1 MASDSRHDGLLT
13 PAPYG
18 KACLS
23 CARAKCKCFY
33 RPEGSLCE
41 RAPSPQHSRDLPA
54 PPPPLVPASRLEDK
68 LDDLVTLLRCQV
80 EKQAQVSQPTPQLTL
95 GTTPS
100 SSGITTNP
108 ATTERHPEM
117 LVDTVHN
124 TVQLLRPSSPS
135 PLRSP
140 IMEDISLHHIPEAV
154 ADEQLATFCRA
165 FLPIFPFVHIG
176 VTMKSC
182 ELRNVKPFLWLNIMA
197 LATKSVSQQFA
208 MEETIWQIISQRI
221 VVQHFAN
228 IDLLLGVVCFASWS
242 HYFKKDRPYMTMLA
256 QIAVSLA
263 CELGINGDVSSF
275 VIVPIGV
282 HIRCQPHVVGKAFCP
297 RSLKVIPHQANARQ
311 KIPTRAN
318 KRNRSQPNGSQQLKC
333 RNLEERRS
341 ILAVFHLTSASW
353 AAYRKTE
360 PMRWTPYLDSSRGF
374 NFERKWDD
382 EIIFHYNSSIAQTT
396 QRSSAESTGRSAHF
410 STELSIRESILR
422 GGPDR
427 LPGVDVQRLRELDSV
442 LTAIEGWLDVFTH
455 MPLVDAIG
463 IHVDNF
469 TQFLH
474 CIVVLF
480 KLSVLEEPGW
490 DLEEVKRR
498 LDVFNVLDTTYQL
511 VESITIVTGMVDA
524 EGPRSGLFFKAKH
537 LWRAIKALLVAEYS
551 ESMVTS
557 NLHGCQKEG
566 GANEAATVAEDIS
579 MDNFLF
585 NLADEPWLSDISN
598 YDWGAAEV
606 SNKEE
611 GNIPCA
617 AVPFCSSGP
626 SSVRCQTIRAMAPS
640 ISILPNIG
648 DRFGS
653 AFICLAI
660 LVVVFAAYHTFFVI
674 HYPSNLPL
682 AGEPAGRRWF
692 SLRTRWRYLTDCA
705 SLYREAYEKFAK
717 HGKTVLV
724 PGFGARHEIILPQS
738 AMRWVF
744 SQPDS
749 ALSLDHAFTEIDQI
763 HYGLGNEMYILD
775 PWQGNLVKTEMNA
788 VLENICA
795 AMNDELGTAFDTY
808 FGVDTENWKEIDL
821 ISTVR
826 MIVAQAASR
835 FTVGL
840 PF

>member
-1 MASDSRHDGLLT
+1 
-13 PAPYG
+13 
-18 KACLS
+18 
-23 CARAKCKCFY
+23 
-33 RPEGSLCE
+33 
-41 RAPSPQHSRDLPA
+41 
-54 PPPPLVPASRLEDK
+54 
-68 LDDLVTLLRCQV
+68 
-80 EKQAQVSQPTPQLTL
+80 
-95 GTTPS
+95 
-100 SSGITTNP
+100 
-108 ATTERHPEM
+108 
-117 LVDTVHN
+117 
-124 TVQLLRPSSPS
+124 
-135 PLRSP
+135 
-140 IMEDISLHHIPEAV
+140 
-154 ADEQLATFCRA
+154 
-165 FLPIFPFVHIG
+165 
-176 VTMKSC
+176 MKSC

-242 HYFKKDRPYMTMLA
+242 HYFKKDKPYMTMLA

-263 CELGINGDVSSF
+263 CELGINGD
-275 VIVPIGV
+275 
-282 HIRCQPHVVGKAFCP
+282 
-297 RSLKVIPHQANARQ
+297 
-311 KIPTRAN
+311 IPTRAN

-360 PMRWTPYLDSSRGF
+360 PMRWTPYLDVCLGVIGVDGAKIETRLDAVLAAQIKCHLICNDLFFASPQEDSALNGSGTTRS
-374 NFERKWDD
+374 
-382 EIIFHYNSSIAQTT
+382 SSIITAALLRQLKEAQ
-396 QRSSAESTGRSAHF
+396 QNLPAEVRTLDSIQMYF
-410 STELSIRESILR
+410 YSTELSIRESILR

-598 YDWGAAEV
+598 YDWGAAE
-606 SNKEE
+606 
-611 GNIPCA
+611 G
-617 AVPFCSSGP
+617 
-626 SSVRCQTIRAMAPS
+626 
-640 ISILPNIG
+640 
-648 DRFGS
+648 
-653 AFICLAI
+653 
-660 LVVVFAAYHTFFVI
+660 TFET
-674 HYPSNLPL
+674 PP
-682 AGEPAGRRWF
+682 
-692 SLRTRWRYLTDCA
+692 
-705 SLYREAYEKFAK
+705 
-717 HGKTVLV
+717 
-724 PGFGARHEIILPQS
+724 
-738 AMRWVF
+738 
-744 SQPDS
+744 
-749 ALSLDHAFTEIDQI
+749 FTE
-763 HYGLGNEMYILD
+763 
-775 PWQGNLVKTEMNA
+775 
-788 VLENICA
+788 
-795 AMNDELGTAFDTY
+795 
-808 FGVDTENWKEIDL
+808 
-821 ISTVR
+821 
-826 MIVAQAASR
+826 
-835 FTVGL
+835 
-840 PF
+840 

>member
-41 RAPSPQHSRDLPA
+41 RCHRLGKHCEPGAAHRKRRAPSPQHSRDPPA

-176 VTMKSC
+176 ATMKSC

-242 HYFKKDRPYMTMLA
+242 HYFKKDKPYMTMLA

-263 CELGINGDVSSF
+263 CELGINGD
-275 VIVPIGV
+275 
-282 HIRCQPHVVGKAFCP
+282 
-297 RSLKVIPHQANARQ
+297 
-311 KIPTRAN
+311 
-318 KRNRSQPNGSQQLKC
+318 
-333 RNLEERRS
+333 
-341 ILAVFHLTSASW
+341 
-353 AAYRKTE
+353 
-360 PMRWTPYLDSSRGF
+360 SSRGF
-374 NFERKWDD
+374 SFERKWDD

-598 YDWGAAEV
+598 YDWGAAE
-606 SNKEE
+606 
-611 GNIPCA
+611 G
-617 AVPFCSSGP
+617 
-626 SSVRCQTIRAMAPS
+626 
-640 ISILPNIG
+640 
-648 DRFGS
+648 
-653 AFICLAI
+653 
-660 LVVVFAAYHTFFVI
+660 TFET
-674 HYPSNLPL
+674 PP
-682 AGEPAGRRWF
+682 
-692 SLRTRWRYLTDCA
+692 
-705 SLYREAYEKFAK
+705 
-717 HGKTVLV
+717 
-724 PGFGARHEIILPQS
+724 
-738 AMRWVF
+738 
-744 SQPDS
+744 
-749 ALSLDHAFTEIDQI
+749 FTE
-763 HYGLGNEMYILD
+763 
-775 PWQGNLVKTEMNA
+775 
-788 VLENICA
+788 
-795 AMNDELGTAFDTY
+795 
-808 FGVDTENWKEIDL
+808 
-821 ISTVR
+821 
-826 MIVAQAASR
+826 
-835 FTVGL
+835 
-840 PF
+840 

>member
-1 MASDSRHDGLLT
+1 MASDTRHDGFLT

-33 RPEGSLCE
+33 RPEGPSCE
-41 RAPSPQHSRDLPA
+41 RCHRLGKHCEPGAANRKRRAPSPQHSRDPPA

-68 LDDLVTLLRCQV
+68 LDDLVALLRCQV
-80 EKQAQVSQPTPQLTL
+80 EKQAQVSQPTPQSTL

-108 ATTERHPEM
+108 ATIERHPEV

-154 ADEQLATFCRA
+154 ADEQLATFRRA
-165 FLPIFPFVHIG
+165 FLPMFPFVHIG
-176 VTMKSC
+176 ATLKSC

-208 MEETIWQIISQRI
+208 MEETIWHIISQRI
-221 VVQHFAN
+221 VAQHFAD

-242 HYFKKDRPYMTMLA
+242 HYFKKDKPYMTMLA

-263 CELGINGDVSSF
+263 CELGINGD
-275 VIVPIGV
+275 
-282 HIRCQPHVVGKAFCP
+282 
-297 RSLKVIPHQANARQ
+297 
-311 KIPTRAN
+311 IPTRAN
-318 KRNRSQPNGSQQLKC
+318 KRNRPQPNGSQQLKR

-341 ILAVFHLTSASW
+341 ILAVFHLTSA
-353 AAYRKTE
+353 
-360 PMRWTPYLDSSRGF
+360 PQDDSALNGSGMARS
-374 NFERKWDD
+374 
-382 EIIFHYNSSIAQTT
+382 SSIITAALLRQLNEAQ
-396 QRSSAESTGRSAHF
+396 QNLPAEVRTL
-410 STELSIRESILR
+410 ELSIRESILR

-427 LPGVDVQRLRELDSV
+427 VAGVDVQRLRELDSV
-442 LTAIEGWLDVFTH
+442 LTVIESWLDVFTH

-490 DLEEVKRR
+490 DLEEVRRR

-511 VESITIVTGMVDA
+511 VENITIVTGMVDA
-524 EGPRSGLFFKAKH
+524 EGPRNGLFFKAKH

-585 NLADEPWLSDISN
+585 NLADEPWLSDIYN
-598 YDWGAAEV
+598 YDWAAEGTF
-606 SNKEE
+606 ET
-611 GNIPCA
+611 P
-617 AVPFCSSGP
+617 PF
-626 SSVRCQTIRAMAPS
+626 A
-640 ISILPNIG
+640 
-648 DRFGS
+648 
-653 AFICLAI
+653 
-660 LVVVFAAYHTFFVI
+660 
-674 HYPSNLPL
+674 
-682 AGEPAGRRWF
+682 E
-692 SLRTRWRYLTDCA
+692 
-705 SLYREAYEKFAK
+705 
-717 HGKTVLV
+717 
-724 PGFGARHEIILPQS
+724 
-738 AMRWVF
+738 
-744 SQPDS
+744 
-749 ALSLDHAFTEIDQI
+749 
-763 HYGLGNEMYILD
+763 
-775 PWQGNLVKTEMNA
+775 
-788 VLENICA
+788 
-795 AMNDELGTAFDTY
+795 
-808 FGVDTENWKEIDL
+808 
-821 ISTVR
+821 
-826 MIVAQAASR
+826 
-835 FTVGL
+835 
-840 PF
+840 

>member
-1 MASDSRHDGLLT
+1 MASDTRHDGFLT

-33 RPEGSLCE
+33 RPEGSSCE
-41 RAPSPQHSRDLPA
+41 RAPSPQHSRDPPA

-80 EKQAQVSQPTPQLTL
+80 EKQAQVSQPTPQSTL

-108 ATTERHPEM
+108 ATIERHPEV

-124 TVQLLRPSSPS
+124 TLQLLRPSSPS

-154 ADEQLATFCRA
+154 ADEQLATFRRA
-165 FLPIFPFVHIG
+165 FLPMFPFVHIG
-176 VTMKSC
+176 ATMKSG

-208 MEETIWQIISQRI
+208 MEETIWHIISQRI
-221 VVQHFAN
+221 VAQHFAD

-242 HYFKKDRPYMTMLA
+242 HYFKKDKPYMTMLA

-275 VIVPIGV
+275 VIVPVGV
-282 HIRCQPHVVGKAFCP
+282 RIRCQSHVVGKAFCP
-297 RSLKVIPHQANARQ
+297 RFLMVIPHGANARQ

-318 KRNRSQPNGSQQLKC
+318 KRNRSQPNGSQQLKR

-341 ILAVFHLTSASW
+341 ILALFHLTSA
-353 AAYRKTE
+353 
-360 PMRWTPYLDSSRGF
+360 
-374 NFERKWDD
+374 FERKWDG
-382 EIIFHYNSSIAQTT
+382 EIIFHYNSRIAQTT

-427 LPGVDVQRLRELDSV
+427 VAGVDVQRLRELDSV
-442 LTAIEGWLDVFTH
+442 LTAIESWLDVFTH

-490 DLEEVKRR
+490 DLEEVRRR
-498 LDVFNVLDTTYQL
+498 LDVFNVLDTTYEL
-511 VESITIVTGMVDA
+511 VENITIVTGMVDA

-537 LWRAIKALLVAEYS
+537 LWRAIRALLVAEYS

-557 NLHGCQKEG
+557 NFHGCQKEG
-566 GANEAATVAEDIS
+566 GANEAATVTEDIS

-585 NLADEPWLSDISN
+585 NLADEPWLSDICN
-598 YDWGAAEV
+598 YDWAAE
-606 SNKEE
+606 
-611 GNIPCA
+611 G
-617 AVPFCSSGP
+617 PFETP
-626 SSVRCQTIRAMAPS
+626 P
-640 ISILPNIG
+640 
-648 DRFGS
+648 
-653 AFICLAI
+653 
-660 LVVVFAAYHTFFVI
+660 
-674 HYPSNLPL
+674 
-682 AGEPAGRRWF
+682 
-692 SLRTRWRYLTDCA
+692 
-705 SLYREAYEKFAK
+705 
-717 HGKTVLV
+717 
-724 PGFGARHEIILPQS
+724 
-738 AMRWVF
+738 
-744 SQPDS
+744 
-749 ALSLDHAFTEIDQI
+749 FTE
-763 HYGLGNEMYILD
+763 
-775 PWQGNLVKTEMNA
+775 
-788 VLENICA
+788 
-795 AMNDELGTAFDTY
+795 
-808 FGVDTENWKEIDL
+808 
-821 ISTVR
+821 
-826 MIVAQAASR
+826 
-835 FTVGL
+835 
-840 PF
+840 